1 MQPRRNNE
9 SGGPDHREHDGSSA
23 AFPIFRPELSI
34 RQNYEFF
41 HQKMLTMG
49 GFGVILF
56 KLTAEKLFQHYNH
69 IYRVREIQK

>member
-23 AFPIFRPELSI
+23 AFPIFQPELSI